1 MKIQNKRLITA
12 YSSVHFL
19 FLRKITRVN
28 IQRNFS
34 KIAVVTAFLLLCLN
48 TLGQDIPTRDSA
60 RIMETDSTR
69 IAQADSTFTLEKEK
83 PATQLHSPRKA
94 TLYSLALPGLGQAY
108 NKKYWK
114 IPLIYAGLGT
124 MGYFIHWNNKNY
136 NTMKQAYNDF
146 TDDDDDTDSFNK
158 LDGVEYYDLDDATD
172 AESFETALE
181 NMQDYYRRNRDLL
194 FVCIV
199 GFYGLQIID
208 ASVDAHFFDFDMSDD
223 LTMNWQPSVYYM
235 NQQSVVGITC
245 TFTF

>member
-12 YSSVHFL
+12 LYSVYFL
-19 FLRKITRVN
+19 FLRKIIRVN
-28 IQRNFS
+28 IQHIFS
-34 KIAVVTAFLLLCLN
+34 KITVVAAFLFLCLN
-48 TLGQDIPTRDSA
+48 ALGQNTEARDSVQIA
-60 RIMETDSTR
+60 QTDSTQ
-69 IAQADSTFTLEKEK
+69 IAKADSTFKLEKEEVV
-83 PATQLHSPRKA
+83 PEVHSPRKA
-94 TLYSLALPGLGQAY
+94 TLYSLVLPGLGQAY

-136 NTMKQAYNDF
+136 QTMKQAYNDF
-146 TDDDDDTDSFNK
+146 TDDDDSTDSYYD
-158 LDGVEYYDLDDATD
+158 LDGVEYYDLDDDTD

-194 FVCIV
+194 FICIA

-208 ASVDAHFFDFDMSDD
+208 ATVDAHFFDFDMSDD
-223 LTMNWQPSVYYM
+223 LTMNWQPTINYV
-235 NQQSVVGITC
+235 NRQSVVGITC